1 MGKQVPIV
9 DYLVLDDGA
18 PYLVA
23 NKCDTCGALYFDRR
37 NACAKCSGRSF
48 SQQRLADDG
57 TVRSFTIVHRAAPG
71 VPTPYVSAIVDLSGG
86 GVVKANLLNVEPAPE
101 QVRFG
106 MKVRLATV
114 VAGVDDDGTEAVQFG
129 YEPV

>member
-18 PYLVA
+18 PHLIA
-23 NKCDTCGALYFDRR
+23 NRCDNCGALYFDRR

-48 SQQRLADDG
+48 SKHRLADDG
-57 TVRSFTIVHRAAPG
+57 TVRSFPSVPRAAPG
-71 VPTPYVSAIVDLSGG
+71 APPPSSSAAGARAGG
-86 GVVKANLLNVEPAPE
+86 GVVKANLLTVGPSPDD
-101 QVRFG
+101 VRFG
-106 MKVRLATV
+106 MTVRRATV
-114 VAGVDDDGTEAVQFG
+114 VAGVDDEGTEAVQFG

>member
-9 DYLVLDDGA
+9 DYLVLGDGA

-23 NKCDTCGALYFDRR
+23 NKCDSCGALYFDRR

-71 VPTPYVSAIVDLSGG
+71 VPTPYVSAIVDLTGG
-86 GVVKANLLNVEPAPE
+86 GVVKANLLNIEPSPDH
-101 QVRFG
+101 VRFG
-106 MKVRLATV
+106 MKVRLATI
-114 VAGVDDDGTEAVQFG
+114 VAGVDDEGTEAVQFG

>member
-9 DYLVLDDGA
+9 DYLVLDEGA
-18 PYLVA
+18 PHLVA
-23 NKCDTCGALYFDRR
+23 NRCDNCGALYFDRR

-71 VPTPYVSAIVDLSGG
+71 VPTPYVSAIVDVSGG
-86 GVVKANLLNVEPAPE
+86 GVVKANLLNVEPSPDH
-101 QVRFG
+101 VRFG
-106 MKVRLATV
+106 MKVRLTTT
-114 VAGVDDDGTEAVQFG
+114 VAGVDDEGTEAVQFG

>member
-18 PYLVA
+18 PHLVA
-23 NKCDTCGALYFDRR
+23 NRCDTCGALYFDRR

-48 SQQRLADDG
+48 SKERLADDG
-57 TVRSFTIVHRAAPG
+57 KVRSFTIVHRAAPG

-86 GVVKANLLNVEPAPE
+86 GVVKANLLNVEPSPDH
-101 QVRFG
+101 VRFG
-106 MKVRLATV
+106 MDVRLTTT
-114 VAGVDDDGTEAVQFG
+114 VAGVDDDGTEAIQFG
-129 YEPV
+129 YEPA

>member
-9 DYLVLDDGA
+9 DYLVLDEGA

-23 NKCDTCGALYFDRR
+23 NRCDDCGALYFDRR
-37 NACAKCSGRSF
+37 NACGKCSGRSF
-48 SQQRLADDG
+48 SKQRLTDDG

-86 GVVKANLLNVEPAPE
+86 GVVKANLLNVEPHPDHV
-101 QVRFG
+101 QLG
-106 MKVRLATV
+106 MKVRLTTT
-114 VAGVDDDGTEAVQFG
+114 VAGVDDEGTEAIQFG
-129 YEPV
+129 YEPA

>member
-18 PYLVA
+18 PHLIA
-23 NKCDTCGALYFDRR
+23 NRCDNCGALYFDRR

-48 SQQRLADDG
+48 SQHRLADDG

-71 VPTPYVSAIVDLSGG
+71 VPTPYVSAIVDVSGG
-86 GVVKANLLNVEPAPE
+86 GVVKANLLNVEPRPDH
-101 QVRFG
+101 VRFG
-106 MKVRLATV
+106 MKVRLTTT
-114 VAGVDDDGTEAVQFG
+114 VAGVDDEGTEAVQFG

>member
-9 DYLVLDDGA
+9 DYLVVDDGA

-23 NKCDTCGALYFDRR
+23 NRCDNCDALYFDRR

-48 SQQRLADDG
+48 SRQRLADDG

-71 VPTPYVSAIVDLSGG
+71 VPTPYVSAIVDLTGG
-86 GVVKANLLNVEPAPE
+86 GVVKANLLNVEPSPD
-101 QVRFG
+101 QVQFG
-106 MKVRLATV
+106 MKVRLTTT
-114 VAGVDDDGTEAVQFG
+114 VAGVDDEGTEAVQFG
-129 YEPV
+129 YEPA

>member
-18 PYLVA
+18 PHLVA
-23 NKCDTCGALYFDRR
+23 NRCDNCGALYFDRR

-48 SQQRLADDG
+48 SKQRLADDG
-57 TVRSFTIVHRAAPG
+57 VVRSFTIVHRAAPG

-86 GVVKANLLNVEPAPE
+86 GVVKANLLSVEPSPE
-101 QVRFG
+101 HVRFG
-106 MKVRLATV
+106 MKVRLTTT
-114 VAGVDDDGTEAVQFG
+114 VAGVDDEGTDAVQFG